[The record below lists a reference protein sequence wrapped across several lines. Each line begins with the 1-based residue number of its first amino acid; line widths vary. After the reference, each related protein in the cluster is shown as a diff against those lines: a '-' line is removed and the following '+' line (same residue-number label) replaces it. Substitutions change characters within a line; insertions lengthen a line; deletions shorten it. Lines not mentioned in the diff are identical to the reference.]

1 MYFLAALL
9 TLKAMESDRSP
20 LQLADNDESI
30 PSRQELRFKDV
41 LLGEGQMTAAVLF
54 SAARHARIRL
64 TCWSKARDTSASVLQ
79 ALTSRSRIEFARQ
92 CYAVESVDLTDPLW
106 TGISTWTDLLNAR
119 HGVRMRFTFA
129 TPLVTADRE
138 RGTDSNVLPFPDPQA
153 LFSSVLRHWR
163 GLDGPPLPYAGE
175 QMVQAAGCI
184 LSEYRLETAES
195 TTQAHPGFLGWVE
208 YTCRA
213 REIAAIASLNAL
225 ARLAFFTGSGYLT
238 GLGMGTTAVTIAN

>member
-9 TLKAMESDRSP
+9 TLKAMEPDRSP
-20 LQLADNDESI
+20 SHLVDNDEST
-30 PSRQELRFKDV
+30 PSRQELHFKDV
-41 LLGEGQMTAAVLF
+41 FLEEGQMTAAVLF
-54 SAARHARIRL
+54 SAARHARLRL
-64 TCWSKARDTSASVLQ
+64 TCWCKARDTPASVLQ
-79 ALTSRSRIEFARQ
+79 ALASRSRIEFAQQ
-92 CYAVESVDLTDPLW
+92 CYVVESVDLTDPLW
-106 TGISTWTDLLNAR
+106 TGISTWTDLLHGR

-129 TPLVTADRE
+129 TPLVTANRE
-138 RGTDSNVLPFPDPQA
+138 RGMDSNVLPFPDPQT
-153 LFSSVLRHWR
+153 LFSSVLRHWQ

-195 TTQAHPGFLGWVE
+195 TAHPGFLGWVE

-213 REIAAIASLNAL
+213 REIIAIASLNAL

-238 GLGMGTTAVTIAN
+238 GLGMGATAVTIAN